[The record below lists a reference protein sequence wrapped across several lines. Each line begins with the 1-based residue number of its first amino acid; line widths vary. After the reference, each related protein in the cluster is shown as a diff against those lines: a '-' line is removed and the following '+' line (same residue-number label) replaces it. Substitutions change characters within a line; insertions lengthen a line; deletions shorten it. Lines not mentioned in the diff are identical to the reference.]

1 MYIPRRFPLRH
12 AAGALTLAV
21 ALGACGGQE
30 KAPGG
35 QAIARVNHTELTVH
49 QLNAELAQRLGAQ
62 PGSDSAERMRAKAA
76 DALVDRTL
84 LVQAAVEEELDND
97 PAVAQA
103 VARGREEV
111 LAAAYLQRTLDLVS
125 QPTEAQVRQ
134 YYDAHPELYAQRK
147 VYQLTQV
154 IAPGE
159 VDLAE
164 VESAAEAAEV
174 PQQMAQWFT
183 GKNIDAQ
190 TRTTLLPTEHV
201 PPAMREKLDTIA
213 PGQAVLVRT
222 DGQVVL
228 NYLIEAREAPVG
240 FDRARPAIEKGL
252 ADTARR
258 TRIREEIDRLRAR
271 SQVVWLGEM
280 AQRDSGGATDGTAPP
295 AAGPATDTRA
305 AQEASDGQDAND
317 ESAADKELEAGLRGL
332 N

>member
-1 MYIPRRFPLRH
+1 MPRKNRFPLGRV
-12 AAGALTLAV
+12 AGALTLTL
-21 ALGACGGQE
+21 ALGACGGQDQ
-30 KAPGG
+30 APAG

-84 LVQAAVEEELDND
+84 LVQAALEEELDND

-103 VARGREEV
+103 VARAREEV
-111 LAAAYLQRTLDLVS
+111 LAAAYLQRTLDLVP
-125 QPTEAQVRQ
+125 QATEAQVRQ

-154 IAPGE
+154 SAQGE
-159 VDLAE
+159 VELSA
-164 VESAAEAAEV
+164 VEAAAEEAEG
-174 PQQMAQWFT
+174 PQQMVEWFARQNIEAQSR
-183 GKNIDAQ
+183 N
-190 TRTTLLPTEHV
+190 TLLPAEHV

-222 DGQVVL
+222 GGQVVL
-228 NYLIEAREAPVG
+228 NYLVEARDAPVS

-252 ADTARR
+252 AGRER
-258 TRIREEIDRLRAR
+258 STRIRDEIDRLRAR
-271 SQVVWLGEM
+271 AQVVWLGEM
-280 AQRDSGGATDGTAPP
+280 AQRESGGATDGTAPP
-295 AAGPATDTRA
+295 AGAGAERQ
-305 AQEASDGQDAND
+305 AQAGQDAD
-317 ESAADKELEAGLRGL
+317 PEAAGDKELDAGLRGL